1 MVSFPPYLMSLS
13 GFVFFPGYSATVA
26 SIPAVCGDNF
36 CRKVSPSAGG
46 MLMELITTMWL
57 APDGGT
63 NPKGLEDASALM
75 AGSLALR

>member
-1 MVSFPPYLMSLS
+1 
-13 GFVFFPGYSATVA
+13 
-26 SIPAVCGDNF
+26 
-36 CRKVSPSAGG
+36 
-46 MLMELITTMWL
+46 MELITTMWL